1 MPNEVIEYDK
11 FQWHFGVVEDRN
23 DPLRMGRIKV
33 RFYNVHS
40 ANLDEV
46 ATSDLP
52 WATIINN
59 PSNASMS
66 GVGGPTVG
74 IVEGSWV
81 IGFFMDQ
88 GQYQKPMILG
98 TISGAPMV
106 GPDVSKGF
114 SDPKGKYPRTD
125 PKADLNKIGEPD
137 LTRLARGE
145 RAETHL
151 VMKRKRVTRAEKVPT
166 AKAPELELQDN
177 KEGVDYENKT
187 WDEPHPRNFEKYK
200 DIELALNPTKVRK
213 EYKSKY
219 PYNKVIETESGHAF
233 EVDDSPNAERIHM
246 YHKSG
251 TFVEVMPDGTKSTK
265 IIGSDYEI
273 TLKDKDLQVSGN
285 LNITVNGDAKF
296 LVQGDKY
303 EEIEGNYFLSV
314 RKDKIEKIG
323 GNHLTEIITDKSVQI
338 NGNNALRVSGNDI
351 RTIDGT
357 ESITVG
363 GTHDENIVGN
373 TTITV
378 LSDRKHIVAGTDLM
392 YGKKTGNYAYED
404 NLAIGSSKNFNMK
417 AVVDMQLNADAN
429 QSFTVGGDQSMAI
442 SNTQTM
448 NITGSQG
455 ITASV
460 TNVNNDM
467 NITGTSTAT
476 TDHVSAGKSG
486 ATHTH
491 TDTEGLG
498 AGTTSS
504 PD

>member
-46 ATSDLP
+46 PTESLP
-52 WATIINN
+52 WATVVNP

-81 IGFFMDQ
+81 VGFFMDQ

-98 TISGAPMV
+98 TISGAPITA
-106 GPDVSKGF
+106 PDVSKGF
-114 SDPKGKYPRTD
+114 NDPNGVYPRTD

-151 VMKRKRVTRAEKVPT
+151 IMKRKRISRVEKVPT
-166 AKAPELELQDN
+166 AKAPEVTLQDN

-187 WDEPHPRNFEKYK
+187 WDEPHPRNFEKTN
-200 DIELALNPTKVRK
+200 DFLTAINPTKARK

-219 PYNKVIETESGHAF
+219 PYNKVFETESGHAF
-233 EVDDSPNAERIHM
+233 EIDDSPGAERIHM

-296 LVQGDKY
+296 LVKGNKY
-303 EEIEGNYFLSV
+303 EEIDGNYFLTV
-314 RKDKIEKIG
+314 RKDKIEKIA
-323 GNHLTEIITDKSVQI
+323 GNHLTEILTDRSTQI
-338 NGNNALRVSGNDI
+338 NGNNAIRVSGNDI
-351 RTIDGT
+351 STIDGN
-357 ESITVG
+357 ESIQVG
-363 GTHDENIVGN
+363 GTHNEQIANKKSE
-373 TTITV
+373 TV
-378 LSDRKHIVAGTDLM
+378 FGDRHTIVAGTDTM
-392 YGKKTGNYAYED
+392 VGAKTGDYGYAN
-404 NLAIGSSKNFNMK
+404 NLNIGSGANVNMK
-417 AVVDMQLNADAN
+417 SVLNMKLDSDAN

-498 AGTTSS
+498 AGTTSG
-504 PD
+504 PN

>member
-1 MPNEVIEYDK
+1 MSNEIIEYDK

-46 ATSDLP
+46 PTSSLP
-52 WATIINN
+52 WATVVNS

-81 IGFFMDQ
+81 VGFFMDQ

-98 TISGAPMV
+98 TISGAPV
-106 GPDVSKGF
+106 TAPDVSKGF
-114 SDPKGKYPRTD
+114 NDPNGVYPRTD

-145 RAETHL
+145 RAEIHL
-151 VMKRKRVTRAEKVPT
+151 IMKRKRVSRVEKVPT
-166 AKAPELELQDN
+166 AKAPEVTLQDN

-187 WDEPHPRNFEKYK
+187 WDEPHPRNFEEES
-200 DIELALNPTKVRK
+200 DRK
-213 EYKSKY
+213 KYKSKY
-219 PYNKVIETESGHAF
+219 PFNKVFETESGHAF
-233 EVDDSPNAERIHM
+233 EIDDSPSAERIHM

-296 LVQGDKY
+296 LVKGNKY
-303 EEIEGNYFLSV
+303 EEIDGNYFLTV

-323 GNHLTEIITDKSVQI
+323 GNHLTEILTDRSTQI
-338 NGNNALRVSGNDI
+338 NGNNAIRISGNDI
-351 RTIDGT
+351 TSIDGS
-357 ESITVG
+357 ESIQVG
-363 GTHDENIVGN
+363 GTHDEQIAGKQS
-373 TTITV
+373 ITV
-378 LSDRKHIVAGTDLM
+378 LSDRKQIVGGTDVIV
-392 YGKKTGNYAYED
+392 GAKTGDYGYAN
-404 NLAIGSSKNFNMK
+404 NLNIGSGKNVNMK
-417 AVVDMQLNADAN
+417 AVVDMKLDSDAN
-429 QSFTVGGDQSMAI
+429 QSFTVGGGQTMTITNNQDISANVTNITNDVNVTGTVDASVNVLAGETDIPLDGHIHTGSATAPSGDQSD
-442 SNTQTM
+442 
-448 NITGSQG
+448 TG
-455 ITASV
+455 ASK
-460 TNVNNDM
+460 
-467 NITGTSTAT
+467 
-476 TDHVSAGKSG
+476 VS
-486 ATHTH
+486 
-491 TDTEGLG
+491 
-498 AGTTSS
+498 SS
-504 PD
+504 